1 MAYKMVAEREDETVR
16 NERNSALVILAN
28 ARVWASEGWR
38 VTITATDG
46 NEFDPAGFE
55 KLLEQT
61 YSTSF
66 QATYLPAQDAQAA
79 E

>member
-1 MAYKMVAEREDETVR
+1 MVAEREDDIVR
-16 NERNSALVILAN
+16 KERNSALVVLAS

-38 VTITATDG
+38 VTITAADG
-46 NEFDPAGFE
+46 KEFDPAGFE

-61 YSTSF
+61 YSMSF
-66 QATYLPAQDAQAA
+66 QAIHLSVQDAQAT